1 MPLIASARPK
11 PGRKE
16 SGYVLLTL
24 LLVMSLLVIAVG
36 IAASSISFS
45 IRRDREEEL
54 IHRGV
59 QYTRAIREFSKRT
72 GHFPLRMEELDNTGG
87 RRFLRKH
94 YKDPVTGRDFKLVY
108 MSEVQLSSNI
118 PAAMVVSTNGTP
130 GFDAA
135 TPPPNNGDPA
145 APPQQQGATTD
156 PQSGSASP
164 AGPANAQTPAG
175 SGSSPFSTGGQPIP
189 GGLIVGVVST
199 SKDQTIRQFNGK
211 NHYNQWRFYYDT
223 AFDRY
228 FLMNAP
234 TERPFFQPAPKLEG
248 AEAPGQSITPPSQQP
263 PAPQPPTASQQ

>member
-1 MPLIASARPK
+1 MPRHHE
-11 PGRKE
+11 R
-16 SGYVLLTL
+16 GYVLLTL
-24 LLVMSLLVIAVG
+24 LLIMAILAIAVG
-36 IAASSISFS
+36 IAASSIAFS

-59 QYTRAIREFSKRT
+59 QYTRAIREFSKKT

-108 MSEVQLSSNI
+108 MSEVQLSGNI
-118 PAAMVVSTNGTP
+118 RAAIAGSTNGAP
-130 GFDAA
+130 GLNAA
-135 TPPPNNGDPA
+135 TPPPSNGDPA
-145 APPQQQGATTD
+145 TPPQTPGASTD
-156 PQSGSASP
+156 PQSDSFSTS
-164 AGPANAQTPAG
+164 GPTIPQG
-175 SGSSPFSTGGQPIP
+175 GGGSSNTPFSSPQPIS

-234 TERPFFQPAPKLEG
+234 TERPLFQPQPRLEG
-248 AEAPGQSITPPSQQP
+248 AETPGQSISPPSQQP
-263 PAPQPPTASQQ
+263 PTTTPTPASQQ